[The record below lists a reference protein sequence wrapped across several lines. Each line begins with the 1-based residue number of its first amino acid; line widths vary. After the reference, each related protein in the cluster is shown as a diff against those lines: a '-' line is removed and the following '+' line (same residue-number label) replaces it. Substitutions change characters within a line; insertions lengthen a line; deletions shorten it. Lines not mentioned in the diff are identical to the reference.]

1 MELLNK
7 LDKQTILA
15 DNIFEEIFNEEN
27 EIHRSRLI
35 LSLEDRAAELGVKKK
50 FETMLNAYKKVDRE
64 TKQRKKQQQ
73 TAGMNNYTD
82 FEGPYENMYCGS
94 WIAEETGI
102 YAQNMATVEQIA
114 CYHPILPIARLK
126 NLETGEEQIKLAFKR
141 NERWEEIIIPKTMI
155 TSASKIVALSGRG
168 VAVTSENA
176 KLLVRYLSDVENRNT
191 SQITVQYSSSKLGW
205 IKKEFLP
212 YDTEI
217 TFDGDSRFRQLF
229 ENIGEHGNRDKWYEH
244 VKSLRQSGRME
255 IKLMLAAS
263 FASVL
268 IHQIGA
274 LPFFV
279 DLWGETEGGKTVT
292 LMLAASVWANPAES
306 AYIGDFKTT
315 DIALEAKANML
326 NHLPIILDDTSK
338 KNRRI
343 EENFEGVVYDLCSGK
358 GKTRSNRDIGINT
371 ESHWN
376 NCILTNGER
385 PLISYV
391 NQGGAINRILEIECG
406 EKVYEDPQQ
415 TADTLK
421 QNYGF
426 AGKDF
431 VEVIKAM
438 GADQVREIQKD
449 FQQQLFDDE
458 KMQKQSIS
466 LSIILTADKIA
477 TDTLFKDGQYIS
489 IDEAKKVLIDR
500 NELSD
505 NERCYRYI
513 VDKVAMNEMR
523 FDDETNCEKWGI
535 MKGDFAVFFNHAFD
549 ELCKAGGFSKKSFL
563 SWAAKK
569 KLIDKYGDK
578 NTKPTKINGTLVRCV
593 WVKVENVSDDSEFE
607 TDDNGFI
614 KVDEQMKLPFD

>member
-1 MELLNK
+1 MDITALDTKEKLLSK
-7 LDKQTILA
+7 AVLDEV
-15 DNIFEEIFNEEN
+15 FEIQDEI
-27 EIHRSRLI
+27 
-35 LSLEDRAAELGVKKK
+35 DRAIMLLSIQEKAKMLGVKGQ
-50 FETMLNAYKKVDRE
+50 FDDLVRAYKRVDL
-64 TKQRKKQQQ
+64 TFKKSSQK
-73 TAGMNNYTD
+73 ASASGINNYTD
-82 FEGPYENMYCGS
+82 FEGPYEPMYCGS
-94 WIAEETGI
+94 WLAGENGV
-102 YAQNMATVEQIA
+102 YAQNMSQVEQIA
-114 CYHPILPIARLK
+114 CYHPILPIERLK

-141 NERWEEIIIPKTMI
+141 NGRWEEIIVPKTMI

-191 SQITVQYSSSKLGW
+191 SQIAVQYSSSKLGW

-229 ENIGEHGNRDKWYEH
+229 ENIGEHGNRDKWNEH

-306 AYIGDFKTT
+306 AYIGDFKCT
-315 DIALEAKANML
+315 DVALEAKANML
-326 NHLPIILDDTSK
+326 NHLPMILDDTSK

-385 PLISYV
+385 PLTSYV

-406 EKVYEDPQQ
+406 EKVYADPQQ

-431 VEVIKAM
+431 VGVIKAM
-438 GADQVREIQKD
+438 GADAVRGIQKD

>member
-1 MELLNK
+1 MDITALDTKEKLLSK
-7 LDKQTILA
+7 AVLDEVFDIQ
-15 DNIFEEIFNEEN
+15 DEIDRA
-27 EIHRSRLI
+27 IML
-35 LSLEDRAAELGVKKK
+35 LSLQEKAKMLGAKGQFDDLVR
-50 FETMLNAYKKVDRE
+50 AYKKVDLSF
-64 TKQRKKQQQ
+64 RKAAQGQPPY
-73 TAGMNNYTD
+73 AMGNYTQ
-82 FEGPYENMYCGS
+82 FEGPYAPMYCGS
-94 WIAEETGI
+94 WIAGENGI
-102 YAQNMATVEQIA
+102 YSQNNSTVEQIA
-114 CYHPILPIARLK
+114 CYHPILPIERLK

-141 NERWEEIIIPKTMI
+141 NGRWEEIIVPKVMI

-191 SQITVQYSSSKLGW
+191 EQIAVQYSSSKLGW
-205 IKKEFLP
+205 VKKEFLP
-212 YDTEI
+212 YDTDI
-217 TFDGDSRFRQLF
+217 TFDGDTRFRQLF
-229 ENIGEHGNRDKWYEH
+229 DSIGEHGNRDKWYEH
-244 VKSLRQSGRME
+244 VKELRRTGRLE
-255 IKLMLAAS
+255 IKMMLAAS

-268 IHQIGA
+268 INQIGA

-292 LMLAASVWANPAES
+292 LMLAASIWANPAEN

-315 DIALEAKANML
+315 DVALEAKANML
-326 NHLPIILDDTSK
+326 NHLPVILDDTSK

-343 EENFEGVVYDLCSGK
+343 EESFEGVVYDLCSGK
-358 GKTRSNRDIGINT
+358 GKTRSNRDIGIST
-371 ESHWN
+371 ENRWS

-385 PLISYV
+385 PLTSYV

-406 EKVYEDPQQ
+406 EKVYEDPQM

-431 VEVIKAM
+431 VEVVKAM
-438 GADQVREIQKD
+438 GADAVREIQKG

-513 VDKVAMNEMR
+513 MDKVAMNGMR
-523 FDDETNCEKWGI
+523 FDDDTNCEKWGVI
-535 MKGDFAVFFNHAFD
+535 KDGYAVFYTQSLD
-549 ELCKAGGFSKKSFL
+549 ELCKIGGFSKKAFL
-563 SWAAKK
+563 SWANKK
-569 KLIDKYGDK
+569 NLLSHSNGA
-578 NTKPTKINGTLVRCV
+578 NTKPTRINGTVCKCV
-593 WVKVENVSDDSEFE
+593 WLKIEEVSEVE
-607 TDDNGFI
+607 TDENGWI

>member
-1 MELLNK
+1 MDITVLDTKEKLLSK
-7 LDKQTILA
+7 AVLDEV
-15 DNIFEEIFNEEN
+15 FEIQDEIDRA
-27 EIHRSRLI
+27 IML
-35 LSLEDRAAELGVKKK
+35 LSLQEKAKALGIKGQFDSLVR
-50 FETMLNAYKKVDRE
+50 AYKKVDLSF
-64 TKQRKKQQQ
+64 KKAEKNQPSY
-73 TAGMNNYTD
+73 GMNNYTQFD
-82 FEGPYENMYCGS
+82 GPYDPMYCGS
-94 WIAEETGI
+94 WIATETGI
-102 YAQNMATVEQIA
+102 YSQNMSTVEQIA
-114 CYHPILPIARLK
+114 CYHPILPVERLK

-141 NERWEEIIIPKTMI
+141 NGRWEEIIVPKVMI

-191 SQITVQYSSSKLGW
+191 DQIEVQYSSSKLGW

-229 ENIGEHGNRDKWYEH
+229 ESIGEHGNRDKWYEH
-244 VKSLRQSGRME
+244 VKDLRRVGRPE
-255 IKLMLAAS
+255 IKMMLAAS
-263 FASVL
+263 FASIL
-268 IHQIGA
+268 IKPIGA

-315 DIALEAKANML
+315 DVALEAKANML
-326 NHLPIILDDTSK
+326 NHLPMILDDTSK
-338 KNRRI
+338 KNRKI

-385 PLISYV
+385 PLTSYV

-406 EKVYEDPQQ
+406 EKVYENPQQ

-431 VEVIKAM
+431 VEVIKDM
-438 GADQVREIQKD
+438 GADAAREIQKD
-449 FQQQLFDDE
+449 FQQKIFDDE

-477 TDTLFKDGQYIS
+477 TDALFKDGQYIS

-513 VDKVAMNEMR
+513 LDKVAMNGAR

-535 MKGDFAVFFNHAFD
+535 LKDDYAIFISQAFD
-549 ELCKAGGFSKKSFL
+549 ELCKAEGFSKKSFL
-563 SWAAKK
+563 SWADKK
-569 KLIDKYGDK
+569 NLIVKSGGK
-578 NTKPTKINGTLVRCV
+578 NSKMTRVRGANVRCI
-593 WVKVENVSDDSEFE
+593 WLKIESNVDE
-607 TDDNGFI
+607 NGFMY
-614 KVDEQMKLPFD
+614 VDEQMELPFE

>member
-1 MELLNK
+1 MDLTKLNEK
-7 LDKQTILA
+7 TILS
-15 DNIFEEIFNEEN
+15 DEVFEEIFSQED
-27 EIHRSRLI
+27 EIYKARLL
-35 LSLEDRAAELGVKKK
+35 LSAQEVAERFRVKGK
-50 FETMLNAYKKVDRE
+50 FDQMVKAYNRVDRE
-64 TKQRKKQQQ
+64 TRQRKKQQQ
-73 TAGMNNYTD
+73 AAGMNNYTD

-94 WIAEETGI
+94 WIAGETGI

-114 CYHPILPIARLK
+114 CYHPILPIERLK

-141 NERWEEIIIPKTMI
+141 NRRWEEIIIPKTMI

-191 SQITVQYSSSKLGW
+191 SQIAVQYSSSKLGW

-244 VKSLRQSGRME
+244 VKNLRKSGRME
-255 IKLMLAAS
+255 TKLMLAAS

-315 DIALEAKANML
+315 DVALEAKANML
-326 NHLPIILDDTSK
+326 NHLPMILDDTSK

-385 PLISYV
+385 PLTSYV

-406 EKVYEDPQQ
+406 EKVYADPQL

-438 GADQVREIQKD
+438 GADQVREIQRD

-466 LSIILTADKIA
+466 LSIVLTADKIA
-477 TDTLFKDGQYIS
+477 TDALFKDGQYIS
-489 IDEAKKVLIDR
+489 MDEAKKVLVDR

-513 VDKVAMNEMR
+513 MDKVAMNGMR
-523 FDDETNCEKWGI
+523 FDADTNCEKWGI
-535 MKGDFAVFFNHAFD
+535 IENGYAVFYNQSFD
-549 ELCKAGGFSKKSFL
+549 ELCKSGGFSKKSFL

-569 KLIDKYGDK
+569 KIIVQSGGK
-578 NTKPTKINGTLVRCV
+578 NTKATRIGGNVVRCV
-593 WVKVENVSDDSEFE
+593 WLKIEEAQEFE
-607 TDDNGFI
+607 TDENGFI
-614 KVDEQMKLPFD
+614 HMDEQMKLPFD

>member
-1 MELLNK
+1 MDITALDTKEKLLSK
-7 LDKQTILA
+7 AVLDEVFEIQDEIDRAIIL
-15 DNIFEEIFNEEN
+15 
-27 EIHRSRLI
+27 
-35 LSLEDRAAELGVKKK
+35 LSLQEKAKMLGVKGQ
-50 FETMLNAYKKVDRE
+50 FDDLVRAYKRVDLSF
-64 TKQRKKQQQ
+64 KKAGQR
-73 TAGMNNYTD
+73 TPASGMDNYTD
-82 FEGPYENMYCGS
+82 FDGPYVPMYCGS
-94 WIAEETGI
+94 WLANENGV
-102 YAQNMATVEQIA
+102 YAQNMSQVEQIA
-114 CYHPILPIARLK
+114 CYHPILPIERLK

-141 NERWEEIIIPKTMI
+141 NGRWEEIIIPKTMI

-191 SQITVQYSSSKLGW
+191 GQIAVQYSSSKLGW

-212 YDTEI
+212 YDTDI
-217 TFDGDSRFRQLF
+217 TFDGDTRFRQLF
-229 ENIGEHGNRDKWYEH
+229 ESIGEHGNRDKWYEH
-244 VKSLRQSGRME
+244 VKGLRQSNRME

-306 AYIGDFKTT
+306 AYIGDFKAT
-315 DIALEAKANML
+315 DVALEAKANML
-326 NHLPIILDDTSK
+326 NHLPMILDDTSK
-338 KNRRI
+338 KNRKI

-358 GKTRSNRDIGINT
+358 GKTRSNRDIGINA
-371 ESHWN
+371 ENHWN

-385 PLISYV
+385 PLTSYV
-391 NQGGAINRILEIECG
+391 SQGGAINRILEIECG
-406 EKVYEDPQQ
+406 EKVYADPQQ
-415 TADTLK
+415 TADMLK

-438 GADQVREIQKD
+438 GADAVREIQKD
-449 FQQQLFDDE
+449 FQQKLFDDE

-513 VDKVAMNEMR
+513 VDKVSMNEMR

-569 KLIDKYGDK
+569 NLIDKYGDK

-593 WVKVENVSDDSEFE
+593 WVKIENVSDDSEFE
-607 TDDNGFI
+607 TDENGFI
-614 KVDEQMKLPFD
+614 KVDDQMKLPFD

>member
-1 MELLNK
+1 MDITALDTKEKLLSK
-7 LDKQTILA
+7 SVLDEVFEIQDEIERAIIL
-15 DNIFEEIFNEEN
+15 
-27 EIHRSRLI
+27 
-35 LSLEDRAAELGVKKK
+35 LSLQEKAKILGVKGR
-50 FETMLNAYKKVDRE
+50 FDSLVRAYKKVDLSFKRAE
-64 TKQRKKQQQ
+64 RNKVSYD
-73 TAGMNNYTD
+73 ANNYTQFD
-82 FEGPYENMYCGS
+82 GPYAPMYCGS
-94 WIAEETGI
+94 WIAMETGI
-102 YAQNMATVEQIA
+102 YSQNMSTVEQLA
-114 CYHPILPIARLK
+114 CYHPILPIERLK

-141 NERWEEIIIPKTMI
+141 NDRWEEIIVAKTMI
-155 TSASKIVALSGRG
+155 TSASKIVSLSGRG

-191 SQITVQYSSSKLGW
+191 DQIEVKYSSSKLGW

-217 TFDGDSRFRQLF
+217 TFDGDSRFRKLF
-229 ENIGEHGNRDKWYEH
+229 ESIGEHGSREKWYDH
-244 VKSLRQSGRME
+244 VKELRKAGRME

-268 IHQIGA
+268 IQKVGS

-315 DIALEAKANML
+315 DVALEAKANML
-326 NHLPIILDDTSK
+326 NHLPMILDDTSK

-385 PLISYV
+385 PLTSYV
-391 NQGGAINRILEIECG
+391 NQGGAINRILEVECG
-406 EKVYEDPQQ
+406 EKVYENPQL
-415 TADTLK
+415 TTDKLK

-431 VEVIKAM
+431 IEVIKAM
-438 GADQVREIQKD
+438 GADQIREIQKD
-449 FQQQLFDDE
+449 FQQKLFDDD

-477 TDTLFKDGQYIS
+477 TDMLFNDGQYIS
-489 IDEAKKVLIDR
+489 IEEAKKVLIDR

-513 VDKVAMNEMR
+513 LDKVAMNNMR
-523 FDDETNCEKWGI
+523 FDSDTNCEKWGI
-535 MKGDFAVFFNHAFD
+535 IKGDYAVFFNHAFD
-549 ELCKAGGFSKKSFL
+549 ELCKTEGFSKKSFL

-569 KLIDKYGDK
+569 NLIDKYGDK
-578 NTKPTKINGTLVRCV
+578 NTKPTKINGSLVRCV
-593 WVKVENVSDDSEFE
+593 WIKIENVSDTN
-607 TDDNGFI
+607 TDNDGFVR
-614 KVDEQMKLPFD
+614 VDDQAELPFD

>member
-1 MELLNK
+1 MELLGK

-15 DNIFEEIFNEEN
+15 DGIFEEIFNEEN
-27 EIHRSRLI
+27 EIYRSRLI

-64 TKQRKKQQQ
+64 TRQKKKQESS
-73 TAGMNNYTD
+73 GINNYTN
-82 FEGPYENMYCGS
+82 FEGPYGDMYCGS
-94 WIAEETGI
+94 WLAGENGV
-102 YAQNMATVEQIA
+102 YAQNMSQVEQIA
-114 CYHPILPIARLK
+114 CYHPILPIERLK

-141 NERWEEIIIPKTMI
+141 NGRWEEIIVPKVMV

-191 SQITVQYSSSKLGW
+191 GQIAVQYSSSKLGW

-217 TFDGDSRFRQLF
+217 IFDGDSRFRQLF
-229 ENIGEHGNRDKWYEH
+229 ESIGEHGNADKWYGH
-244 VKSLRQSGRME
+244 VRELRQSGRME

-268 IHQIGA
+268 INRIRA

-306 AYIGDFKTT
+306 AYIGDFKST
-315 DIALEAKANML
+315 DVALEAKANML
-326 NHLPIILDDTSK
+326 NHLPMILDDTSK
-338 KNRRI
+338 KHRKI

-385 PLISYV
+385 PLASYV
-391 NQGGAINRILEIECG
+391 SQGGAINRILEIECG
-406 EKVYEDPQQ
+406 EKVYADPQK

-438 GADQVREIQKD
+438 GTDAVREIQKD
-449 FQQQLFDDE
+449 FRQQLFDDE

-477 TDTLFKDGQYIS
+477 TDALFKDGQYIS
-489 IDEAKKVLIDR
+489 VDEAKKVLIDR
-500 NELSD
+500 NGQDCHEQH
-505 NERCYRYI
+505 
-513 VDKVAMNEMR
+513 
-523 FDDETNCEKWGI
+523 
-535 MKGDFAVFFNHAFD
+535 AV
-549 ELCKAGGFSKKSFL
+549 
-563 SWAAKK
+563 
-569 KLIDKYGDK
+569 
-578 NTKPTKINGTLVRCV
+578 
-593 WVKVENVSDDSEFE
+593 
-607 TDDNGFI
+607 
-614 KVDEQMKLPFD
+614 